1 MLTDREREH
10 IVKGFFDRA
19 ISKDLI
25 IYKPF
30 SRFSRK
36 TKLIQYNTDSSGYV
50 YFEFKKIFDDPEKLQ
65 QFCDQNETQFSI
77 RSDYSRGLIKN
88 FFLFHALNYI
98 ESYKLF
104 FIEILKHD
112 VKIGKRQILIGS
124 KTEFGTL
131 VISLSQ
137 ELNYKNFERLFPKEF
152 RNILGHSSWWWIR
165 DLIEY
170 EIEDKKHQMTL
181 KQFEDSMK
189 EFSDNMNALIK
200 EYQKRLDASR
210 EKSMKEIFRSQK

>member
-1 MLTDREREH
+1 MLTDKERAH
-10 IVKGFFDRA
+10 IVKEFFDRV

-25 IYKPF
+25 VYKPF

-36 TKLIQYNTDSSGYV
+36 TKLIQYNTDSSGHV
-50 YFEFKKIFDDPEKLQ
+50 YFEFKKIFDEPEKLQ
-65 QFCDQNETQFSI
+65 QFCDHNETQFGI

-104 FIEILKHD
+104 FIEILKQD
-112 VKIGKRQILIGS
+112 VGIGKRKIMIGP
-124 KTEFGTL
+124 KTELGTL

-137 ELNYKNFERLFPKEF
+137 ELNYKNFEKLFPKEF

-170 EIEDKKHQMTL
+170 EVEDKKHQITL
-181 KQFEDSMK
+181 KQFEESMK
-189 EFSDNMNALIK
+189 EFSDNMNAMIK
-200 EYQKRLDASR
+200 EYQERLDTSR
-210 EKSMKEIFRSQK
+210 DKLMKEIFHS